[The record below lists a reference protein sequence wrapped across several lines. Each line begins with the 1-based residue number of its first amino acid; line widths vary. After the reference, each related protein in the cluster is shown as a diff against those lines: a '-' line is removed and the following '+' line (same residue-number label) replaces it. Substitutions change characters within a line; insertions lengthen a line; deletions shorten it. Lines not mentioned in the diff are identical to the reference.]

1 MKKILGLAIAALIVI
16 AMVAAGTFAYF
27 QDRQTSASN
36 VFSAGTLDLQSSP
49 DGITFGDNTVD
60 ATWGD
65 GSTLLYPS
73 DTASIDATLSLKNAG
88 SLDSD
93 HVEIKFAQTD
103 STTRPL
109 AITVSPSPV
118 AAALDTELVVT
129 SLNYGTSD
137 ILAAVTSYFD
147 ATANG
152 GNDDGKLQLCELNGK
167 VLKASTSGALDP
179 IAHGD
184 IVAFEMAVQL
194 PSSADNAVQ
203 GASVTYTVTFAMF
216 QDASQH
222 LT

>member
-1 MKKILGLAIAALIVI
+1 VKKILGLAIAALIVI

-27 QDRQTSASN
+27 QDQQTSSGN

-49 DGITFGDNTVD
+49 DGINFGDNTVD

-65 GSTLLYPS
+65 DSMYPGAIATDGTVTLL
-73 DTASIDATLSLKNAG
+73 NAG
-88 SLDSD
+88 SLNSN
-93 HVEIKFAQTD
+93 HVEIKFARTA
-103 STTRPL
+103 STTTPP

-129 SLNYGTSD
+129 SMNYGTSD

-147 ATANG
+147 ANA
-152 GNDDGKLQLCELNGK
+152 DGKLQLSELNGK
-167 VLKASTSGALDP
+167 VLKASTSGALAA
-179 IAHGD
+179 ILHGD
-184 IVAFEMAVQL
+184 TADFEMAVQL
-194 PSSADNAVQ
+194 PTTADNAVQ